1 MGCRIYA
8 RGVCCEV
15 KKYARLVITIV
26 CVYIAAVLLFVLL
39 TNTGLISTSVSN
51 EHILLL
57 NDITQ
62 TAGDNWKEPNAFDS
76 IKSDVD
82 YMVLDQNNSVV
93 YDSRTKGSSSER
105 MSVEN
110 AMKMRYPYSYV
121 TRDNNIL
128 GYVILLDDGRDSYN
142 SLRLGMTAAFAVC
155 GLLIVAGAVIYG
167 IYVQKNIIGP
177 FKKMER
183 FAGKVAEGNLN
194 EPLMLDKNNMF
205 GSFTESFDIMREE
218 LAASKDREL
227 ALQKKEQE
235 LVASLSHDLKT
246 PVTGIKVT
254 SELLKAK
261 HEMNG
266 GDEEEITK
274 LDNIYKKADEID
286 RLVTDLFSS
295 TLENLGEFKVN
306 CKDEPSSVL
315 NDIVVKHDDKGLIA
329 SGSIPGVIINID
341 TKRMSQVVGNILY
354 NSYKY
359 ANTKIDIEYKV
370 IEDYLEMK
378 IRDYGPGVP
387 EEELDL
393 ITNKFYR
400 GKKQKDSN
408 ADGSGLGL
416 YIARI
421 LMEKMNGELIP
432 SNQDKGFAITLLI
445 PLG

>member
-1 MGCRIYA
+1 MKNYT
-8 RGVCCEV
+8 
-15 KKYARLVITIV
+15 RLVIAIV
-26 CVYIAAVLLFVLL
+26 CVYVAAVLLFVLL
-39 TNTGLISTSVSN
+39 TNTGLVNTSVSN
-51 EHILLL
+51 EHILVL
-57 NDITQ
+57 NDIAQ
-62 TAGDNWKEPNAFDS
+62 TAGDNWKDPNAFDG
-76 IKSDVD
+76 INSDVD
-82 YMVLDQNNSVV
+82 FVVLDQNNSVV
-93 YDSRTKGSSSER
+93 YDSRTNGTSTER
-105 MSVEN
+105 LSVEA
-110 AMKMRYPYSYV
+110 AMKMRYPYSYIV
-121 TRDNNIL
+121 RENNIL
-128 GYVILLDDGRDSYN
+128 GCVILLDDGRDSYN
-142 SLRLGMTAAFAVC
+142 SLRFGVTMAFAVC

-194 EPLMLDKNNMF
+194 EPLMLEKNNMF

-306 CKDEPSSVL
+306 CKDESSSVL
-315 NDIVVKHDDKGLIA
+315 GEIVSKHDDKGLIV
-329 SGSIPGVIINID
+329 SGNVPGVIINID
-341 TKRMSQVVGNILY
+341 TKRMSQVIGNIIY

-387 EEELDL
+387 EDEIDL

-400 GKKQKDSN
+400 GKKQQDSN

-432 SNQDKGFAITLLI
+432 SNQDKGFAVTLLI

>member
-1 MGCRIYA
+1 MKNYT
-8 RGVCCEV
+8 
-15 KKYARLVITIV
+15 RLVIAIV
-26 CVYIAAVLLFVLL
+26 CVYVAAVLLFVLL
-39 TNTGLISTSVSN
+39 TNTGLVNTSVSN
-51 EHILLL
+51 EHILVL
-57 NDITQ
+57 NDIAQ
-62 TAGDNWKEPNAFDS
+62 TAGDNWKDPNAFDG
-76 IKSDVD
+76 INSDVD
-82 YMVLDQNNSVV
+82 FVVLDQNNSVV
-93 YDSRTKGSSSER
+93 YDSRTNGTSSER
-105 MSVEN
+105 LSVEA
-110 AMKMRYPYSYV
+110 AMKMRYPYSYIV
-121 TRDNNIL
+121 RENNIL
-128 GYVILLDDGRDSYN
+128 GCVILLDDGRDSYN
-142 SLRLGMTAAFAVC
+142 SLRFGVTMAFAVC

-194 EPLMLDKNNMF
+194 EPLMLEKNNMF

-227 ALQKKEQE
+227 TLQKKEQE

-306 CKDEPSSVL
+306 CKDESSSVL
-315 NDIVVKHDDKGLIA
+315 GEIVSKHDDKGLIV
-329 SGSIPGVIINID
+329 SGNVPGVIINID
-341 TKRMSQVVGNILY
+341 TKRMSQVVGNIIY

-359 ANTKIDIEYKV
+359 ANTKIDVEYKV

-387 EEELDL
+387 EDELDL

-400 GKKQKDSN
+400 GKNQQDSN

-432 SNQDKGFAITLLI
+432 SNQDKGFAVTLLI

>member
-1 MGCRIYA
+1 M
-8 RGVCCEV
+8 

-378 IRDYGPGVP
+378 IRDYGSGVP

>member
-1 MGCRIYA
+1 M
-8 RGVCCEV
+8 

-82 YMVLDQNNSVV
+82 YVVLDQNNSVV

-105 MSVEN
+105 MSVEK
-110 AMKMRYPYSYV
+110 AMKMRYPYAYV

-128 GYVILLDDGRDSYN
+128 GCVILLDDGRDSYN

>member
-1 MGCRIYA
+1 M
-8 RGVCCEV
+8 
-15 KKYARLVITIV
+15 KKYARIVITIV

-39 TNTGLISTSVSN
+39 TNTGLVSTSVSN
-51 EHILLL
+51 ENILIL

-62 TAGDNWKEPNAFDS
+62 TAGDNWKEPHAFDG
-76 IKSDVD
+76 IKTDVD
-82 YMVLDQNNSVV
+82 YVVLDQNNSVV
-93 YDSRTKGSSSER
+93 YDSRTGGTSAEHI
-105 MSVEN
+105 SVET

-121 TRDNNIL
+121 VRDNNVL
-128 GYVILLDDGRDSYN
+128 GCVILLDDGRDSFN
-142 SLRLGMTAAFAVC
+142 SLRTGVTVAFAVC

-194 EPLMLDKNNMF
+194 EPLMLEKNNMF

-266 GDEEEITK
+266 GDEDEITK

-306 CKDEPSSVL
+306 CKDESSSVL
-315 NDIVVKHDDKGLIA
+315 GEIVSKHDDKGLVE
-329 SGSIPGVIINID
+329 SGEIPGVIINID
-341 TKRMSQVVGNILY
+341 SKRMSQVIGNIIY

-359 ANTKIDIEYKV
+359 ANTSIKVDYKIIDE
-370 IEDYLEMK
+370 YLEMK

>member
-1 MGCRIYA
+1 M
-8 RGVCCEV
+8 

-167 IYVQKNIIGP
+167 IYVQKNIIRP

-370 IEDYLEMK
+370 IDDYLEMK

>member
-1 MGCRIYA
+1 MKNYT
-8 RGVCCEV
+8 
-15 KKYARLVITIV
+15 RLVIAIV
-26 CVYIAAVLLFVLL
+26 CVYVAAVLLFVLL
-39 TNTGLISTSVSN
+39 TNTGLVNTSVSN
-51 EHILLL
+51 EHILVL
-57 NDITQ
+57 NDIAQ
-62 TAGDNWKEPNAFDS
+62 TAGDNWKDPNAFDG
-76 IKSDVD
+76 INSDVD
-82 YMVLDQNNSVV
+82 FVVLDQNNSVV
-93 YDSRTKGSSSER
+93 YDSRTNGTSTER
-105 MSVEN
+105 LSVEA
-110 AMKMRYPYSYV
+110 AMKMRYPYSYIV
-121 TRDNNIL
+121 RENNIL
-128 GYVILLDDGRDSYN
+128 GCVILLDDGRDSYN
-142 SLRLGMTAAFAVC
+142 SLRFGVTMAFAVC

-194 EPLMLDKNNMF
+194 EPLMLEKNNMF

-218 LAASKDREL
+218 LAASRDREL

-306 CKDEPSSVL
+306 CKDESSSVL
-315 NDIVVKHDDKGLIA
+315 GEIVSKHDDKGLIV
-329 SGSIPGVIINID
+329 SGNVPGVIINID
-341 TKRMSQVVGNILY
+341 TKRMSQVIGNIIY

-378 IRDYGPGVP
+378 MRDYGPGVP
-387 EEELDL
+387 EDEIDL

-400 GKKQKDSN
+400 GKKQQDSN

-432 SNQDKGFAITLLI
+432 SNQDKGFAVTLLI

>member
-1 MGCRIYA
+1 
-8 RGVCCEV
+8 V

-110 AMKMRYPYSYV
+110 AMKMRYPYAYV

-128 GYVILLDDGRDSYN
+128 GCVILLDDGRDSYN

-177 FKKMER
+177 FKNMER
-183 FAGKVAEGNLN
+183 FAGKVAEGKLN

-359 ANTKIDIEYKV
+359 ANTKIDIDYKV
-370 IEDYLEMK
+370 IDDYLEMK

>member
-1 MGCRIYA
+1 
-8 RGVCCEV
+8 
-15 KKYARLVITIV
+15 
-26 CVYIAAVLLFVLL
+26 
-39 TNTGLISTSVSN
+39 
-51 EHILLL
+51 
-57 NDITQ
+57 
-62 TAGDNWKEPNAFDS
+62 
-76 IKSDVD
+76 
-82 YMVLDQNNSVV
+82 
-93 YDSRTKGSSSER
+93 

-110 AMKMRYPYSYV
+110 AMKMRYPYAYV

-128 GYVILLDDGRDSYN
+128 GCVILLDDGRDSYN

-177 FKKMER
+177 FKNMER
-183 FAGKVAEGNLN
+183 FAGKVAEGKLN

-359 ANTKIDIEYKV
+359 ANTKIDIDYKV
-370 IEDYLEMK
+370 IDDYLEMK

>member
-1 MGCRIYA
+1 MKNYA
-8 RGVCCEV
+8 RI
-15 KKYARLVITIV
+15 VIIIV

-39 TNTGLISTSVSN
+39 TNTGLVSTSVSN
-51 EHILLL
+51 ENILIL

-62 TAGDNWKEPNAFDS
+62 TAGDKWKDPHAFDG
-76 IKSDVD
+76 IKTDVD
-82 YMVLDQNNSVV
+82 FVVLDQKNSVV
-93 YDSRTKGSSSER
+93 YDSRANGDSSER
-105 MSVEN
+105 LSVEA
-110 AMKMRYPYSYV
+110 AMKMRYPYSYIV
-121 TRDNNIL
+121 RDNNIL
-128 GYVILLDDGRDSYN
+128 GCVILLDDGRDSYD
-142 SLRLGMTAAFAVC
+142 SLRLGVTIAFAVC
-155 GLLIVAGAVIYG
+155 GLLIVAGAIIYG
-167 IYVQKNIIGP
+167 FYVQKNIIGP

-194 EPLMLDKNNMF
+194 EPLMLEKNNMF

-306 CKDEPSSVL
+306 CKDESSSVL
-315 NDIVVKHDDKGLIA
+315 GEIVSKHDDKGLIV
-329 SGSIPGVIINID
+329 SGNMPGVIINID
-341 TKRMSQVVGNILY
+341 TKRMSQVVGNIIY

-370 IEDYLEMK
+370 IDDYLEMK

-387 EEELDL
+387 EDELNL

-400 GKKQKDSN
+400 GKKQQDSN

>member
-1 MGCRIYA
+1 M
-8 RGVCCEV
+8 

-26 CVYIAAVLLFVLL
+26 CVYIAAILLFVLL

-177 FKKMER
+177 FKNMER

-274 LDNIYKKADEID
+274 LDNIYMKADEID

-370 IEDYLEMK
+370 IDDYLEMK

>member
-1 MGCRIYA
+1 MKNYA
-8 RGVCCEV
+8 RI
-15 KKYARLVITIV
+15 VITIV

-39 TNTGLISTSVSN
+39 TNAGLVSTSVSN
-51 EHILLL
+51 EHILVL

-62 TAGDNWKEPNAFDS
+62 TAADNWKDPHAFDG

-82 YMVLDQNNSVV
+82 FVVLDQNNSIV
-93 YDSRTKGSSSER
+93 YDSRTNGDSSER
-105 MSVEN
+105 LSVEA

-121 TRDNNIL
+121 VCDNNIL
-128 GYVILLDDGRDSYN
+128 GCVILLDDGRDSYN
-142 SLRLGMTAAFAVC
+142 SLRLGVTIAFAVC
-155 GLLIVAGAVIYG
+155 GLLMVAGAVIYG
-167 IYVQKNIIGP
+167 FYVQKNIIGP

-194 EPLMLDKNNMF
+194 EPLMLEKNNMF

-227 ALQKKEQE
+227 VLQKKEQE

-261 HEMNG
+261 HEMSG

-306 CKDEPSSVL
+306 CRDESSSVL
-315 NDIVVKHDDKGLIA
+315 AEIVSKHDDKGLIV
-329 SGSIPGVIINID
+329 SGNIPGVIINID
-341 TKRMSQVVGNILY
+341 TKRMSQVVGNIIY

-359 ANTKIDIEYKV
+359 ANTKIDVVYKV

-387 EEELDL
+387 EDELDL

-400 GKKQKDSN
+400 GKKQQDSN

-432 SNQDKGFAITLLI
+432 SNQDKGFAVTLLI

>member
-1 MGCRIYA
+1 MKNYA
-8 RGVCCEV
+8 RI
-15 KKYARLVITIV
+15 VIIIV

-39 TNTGLISTSVSN
+39 TNTGLVSTSVSN
-51 EHILLL
+51 ENILIL

-62 TAGDNWKEPNAFDS
+62 TAGDKWKDPHAFDG
-76 IKSDVD
+76 IKTDVD
-82 YMVLDQNNSVV
+82 FVVLDQNNSVV
-93 YDSRTKGSSSER
+93 YDSRANGDSSER
-105 MSVEN
+105 LSVEA
-110 AMKMRYPYSYV
+110 AMKMRYPYSYIV
-121 TRDNNIL
+121 RDNNIL
-128 GYVILLDDGRDSYN
+128 GCVILLDDGRDSYD
-142 SLRLGMTAAFAVC
+142 SLRLGVTIAFAVC
-155 GLLIVAGAVIYG
+155 GLLIVAGAIIYG
-167 IYVQKNIIGP
+167 FYVQKNIIGP

-194 EPLMLDKNNMF
+194 EPLMLEKNNMF

-306 CKDEPSSVL
+306 CKDESSSVL
-315 NDIVVKHDDKGLIA
+315 GEIVSKHDDKGLIV
-329 SGSIPGVIINID
+329 SGNMPGVIINID
-341 TKRMSQVVGNILY
+341 TKRMSQVVGNIIY

-370 IEDYLEMK
+370 IDDYLEMK

-387 EEELDL
+387 EDELNL

-400 GKKQKDSN
+400 GKKQQDSN

>member
-1 MGCRIYA
+1 MKNYT
-8 RGVCCEV
+8 
-15 KKYARLVITIV
+15 RLVIAIV
-26 CVYIAAVLLFVLL
+26 CVYVAAVLLFVLL
-39 TNTGLISTSVSN
+39 TNTGLVNTSVSN
-51 EHILLL
+51 EHILVL
-57 NDITQ
+57 NDIAQ
-62 TAGDNWKEPNAFDS
+62 TAGDNWKDPNAFDG
-76 IKSDVD
+76 INSDVD
-82 YMVLDQNNSVV
+82 FVVLDQNNSVV
-93 YDSRTKGSSSER
+93 YDSRTNGTSSER
-105 MSVEN
+105 LSVEA
-110 AMKMRYPYSYV
+110 AMKMRYPYSYIV
-121 TRDNNIL
+121 RENNIL
-128 GYVILLDDGRDSYN
+128 GCVILLDDGRDSYN
-142 SLRLGMTAAFAVC
+142 SLRFGVTMAFAVC

-194 EPLMLDKNNMF
+194 EPLMLEKNNMF

-227 ALQKKEQE
+227 TLQKKEQE

-306 CKDEPSSVL
+306 CKDESSSVL
-315 NDIVVKHDDKGLIA
+315 GEIVSKHDDKGLIV
-329 SGSIPGVIINID
+329 SGYVPGVIINID
-341 TKRMSQVVGNILY
+341 TKRMSQVVGNIIY

-359 ANTKIDIEYKV
+359 ANTKIDIDYKV

-432 SNQDKGFAITLLI
+432 SNQDKGFAVTLLI

>member
-15 KKYARLVITIV
+15 KNYARIVIIIV

-39 TNTGLISTSVSN
+39 TNTGLVSTSVSN
-51 EHILLL
+51 ENILIL

-62 TAGDNWKEPNAFDS
+62 TAGDKWKDPHAFDG
-76 IKSDVD
+76 IKTDVD
-82 YMVLDQNNSVV
+82 FVVLDQKNSVV
-93 YDSRTKGSSSER
+93 YDSRANGDSSER
-105 MSVEN
+105 LSVEA
-110 AMKMRYPYSYV
+110 AMKMRYPYSYIV
-121 TRDNNIL
+121 RDNNIL
-128 GYVILLDDGRDSYN
+128 GCVILLDDGRDSYD
-142 SLRLGMTAAFAVC
+142 SLRLGVTIAFAVC
-155 GLLIVAGAVIYG
+155 GLLIVAGAIIYG
-167 IYVQKNIIGP
+167 FYVQKNIIGP

-194 EPLMLDKNNMF
+194 EPLMLEKNNMF

-306 CKDEPSSVL
+306 CKDESSSVL
-315 NDIVVKHDDKGLIA
+315 GEIVSKHDDKGLIV
-329 SGSIPGVIINID
+329 SGNMPGVIINID
-341 TKRMSQVVGNILY
+341 TKRMSQVVGNIIY

-370 IEDYLEMK
+370 IDDYLEMK

-387 EEELDL
+387 EDELNL

-400 GKKQKDSN
+400 GKKQQDSN

>member
-1 MGCRIYA
+1 M
-8 RGVCCEV
+8 

-26 CVYIAAVLLFVLL
+26 CVYIAAILLFVLL

-205 GSFTESFDIMREE
+205 GSFTESFDIMREK

>member
-1 MGCRIYA
+1 MKNYT
-8 RGVCCEV
+8 
-15 KKYARLVITIV
+15 RLVIAIV
-26 CVYIAAVLLFVLL
+26 CVYVAAVLLFVLL
-39 TNTGLISTSVSN
+39 TNTGLVNTSVSN
-51 EHILLL
+51 ENILIL

-62 TAGDNWKEPNAFDS
+62 TAADNWKDPHAFDV
-76 IKSDVD
+76 IKTDVD
-82 YMVLDQNNSVV
+82 FVVLDQNNSVV
-93 YDSRTKGSSSER
+93 YDSRANGDSSER
-105 MSVEN
+105 LSVET

-121 TRDNNIL
+121 VRDNNIL
-128 GYVILLDDGRDSYN
+128 GCVILLDDGRDSYN
-142 SLRLGMTAAFAVC
+142 SLRLGVTISFAVC
-155 GLLIVAGAVIYG
+155 GLLIVAGAIVYG
-167 IYVQKNIIGP
+167 FYVQKNIIGP

-194 EPLMLDKNNMF
+194 EPLMLEKNNMF

-261 HEMNG
+261 HEMSG

-306 CKDEPSSVL
+306 CKDESSSVL
-315 NDIVVKHDDKGLIA
+315 GEIVSKHDDKGLIV
-329 SGSIPGVIINID
+329 SGNIPGVIINID
-341 TKRMSQVVGNILY
+341 TKRMSQVVGNIIY

-359 ANTKIDIEYKV
+359 ANTKIDVEYKV

-387 EEELDL
+387 EDELDL

-400 GKKQKDSN
+400 GKKQQDSN

-421 LMEKMNGELIP
+421 LMEKMDGELIP
-432 SNQDKGFAITLLI
+432 SNQDKGFAVTLLI

>member
-1 MGCRIYA
+1 M
-8 RGVCCEV
+8 

-82 YMVLDQNNSVV
+82 YVVLDQNNSVV

-110 AMKMRYPYSYV
+110 AMKMRYPYAYV

-315 NDIVVKHDDKGLIA
+315 NDLVVKHDDKGLIA

-370 IEDYLEMK
+370 IDDYLEMK

-387 EEELDL
+387 EEEIDL

>member
-1 MGCRIYA
+1 M
-8 RGVCCEV
+8 

-110 AMKMRYPYSYV
+110 AMKMRYPYAYV

-128 GYVILLDDGRDSYN
+128 GCVILLDDGRDSYN

-177 FKKMER
+177 FKNMER

-359 ANTKIDIEYKV
+359 ANTKIDIDYKV
-370 IEDYLEMK
+370 IDDYLEMK

>member
-121 TRDNNIL
+121 TRDNTIL

-370 IEDYLEMK
+370 IDDYLEMK

>member
-1 MGCRIYA
+1 MKNYT
-8 RGVCCEV
+8 
-15 KKYARLVITIV
+15 RLVIAIV
-26 CVYIAAVLLFVLL
+26 CVYVAAVLLFVLL
-39 TNTGLISTSVSN
+39 TNTGLVNTSVSN
-51 EHILLL
+51 EHILVL
-57 NDITQ
+57 NDIAQ
-62 TAGDNWKEPNAFDS
+62 TAGDNWKDPNAFDG
-76 IKSDVD
+76 INSDVD
-82 YMVLDQNNSVV
+82 FVVLDQNNSVV
-93 YDSRTKGSSSER
+93 YDSRTNGTSSER
-105 MSVEN
+105 LSVEA
-110 AMKMRYPYSYV
+110 AMKMRYPYSYIV
-121 TRDNNIL
+121 RENNIL
-128 GYVILLDDGRDSYN
+128 GCVILLDDGRDSYN
-142 SLRLGMTAAFAVC
+142 SLRFGVTMAFAVC

-194 EPLMLDKNNMF
+194 EPLMLEKNNMF

-261 HEMNG
+261 HEMSG

-306 CKDEPSSVL
+306 CKDESSSVL
-315 NDIVVKHDDKGLIA
+315 GEIVSKHDDKGLIV
-329 SGSIPGVIINID
+329 SGNIPGVIINID
-341 TKRMSQVVGNILY
+341 TKRMSQVVGNIIY

-359 ANTKIDIEYKV
+359 ANTKIDVEYKV

-387 EEELDL
+387 EDELDL

-400 GKKQKDSN
+400 GKKQQDSN

-421 LMEKMNGELIP
+421 LMEKMDGELIP
-432 SNQDKGFAITLLI
+432 SNQDKGFAVTLLI

>member
-1 MGCRIYA
+1 
-8 RGVCCEV
+8 V
-15 KKYARLVITIV
+15 KNYTRLVIAIV
-26 CVYIAAVLLFVLL
+26 CVYVAAVLLFVLL
-39 TNTGLISTSVSN
+39 TNTGLINTSVSN
-51 EHILLL
+51 ENILIL

-62 TAGDNWKEPNAFDS
+62 TAGDNWKDPNAFDG
-76 IKSDVD
+76 INSDVD
-82 YMVLDQNNSVV
+82 FVVLDQNNSVV
-93 YDSRTKGSSSER
+93 YDSRTNGTSSER
-105 MSVEN
+105 LSVEA

-121 TRDNNIL
+121 VRDNNIL
-128 GYVILLDDGRDSYN
+128 GCVILLDDGCDSYN
-142 SLRLGMTAAFAVC
+142 SLRLGVTIAFAVC
-155 GLLIVAGAVIYG
+155 GLLIVAGAIVYG
-167 IYVQKNIIGP
+167 FYVQKNIIGP

-194 EPLMLDKNNMF
+194 EPLMLEKNNMF

-261 HEMNG
+261 HEMSG

-306 CKDEPSSVL
+306 CKDESSSVL
-315 NDIVVKHDDKGLIA
+315 GEIVSKHDDKGLIV
-329 SGSIPGVIINID
+329 SGNIPGVIINID
-341 TKRMSQVVGNILY
+341 TKRMSQVVGNIIY

-359 ANTKIDIEYKV
+359 ANTKIDVEYKV

-387 EEELDL
+387 EDEIDL

-400 GKKQKDSN
+400 GKKQQDSN

-432 SNQDKGFAITLLI
+432 SNQDKGFAVTLLI

>member
-1 MGCRIYA
+1 MKSYT
-8 RGVCCEV
+8 
-15 KKYARLVITIV
+15 RLVITIV
-26 CVYIAAVLLFVLL
+26 CVYIAAVMLFVLL
-39 TNTGLISTSVSN
+39 TNTGLVSTSVSN
-51 EHILLL
+51 ENILIL
-57 NDITQ
+57 NDITH
-62 TAGDNWKEPNAFDS
+62 TAGDNWKDPHAFDG
-76 IKSDVD
+76 IKTDVD
-82 YMVLDQNNSVV
+82 YVVLDQNNSVIF
-93 YDSRTKGSSSER
+93 DSRTGGAPSESL
-105 MSVEN
+105 SVET
-110 AMKMRYPYSYV
+110 AMKMRYPYSYIV
-121 TRDNNIL
+121 RNNNVL
-128 GYVILLDDGRDSYN
+128 GCVILLDDGRDSYN
-142 SLRLGMTAAFAVC
+142 SLRFNVTIAFAVC
-155 GLLIVAGAVIYG
+155 GLLIVVGAVIYG

-177 FKKMER
+177 FKKMEH
-183 FAGKVAEGNLN
+183 FAGKVAEGQLD
-194 EPLMLDKNNMF
+194 EPLMLEKNNMF

-218 LAASKDREL
+218 LAASREREL
-227 ALQKKEQE
+227 SLQKKEQE

-254 SELLKAK
+254 SELLKAR

-266 GDEEEITK
+266 GDEEEISK

-306 CKDEPSSVL
+306 CKDEPSFVL
-315 NDIVVKHDDKGLIA
+315 KDIVSKHDDKELTV
-329 SGSIPGVIINID
+329 SGEIPGVIIHID
-341 TKRMSQVVGNILY
+341 TKRMSQVIGNIIY

-359 ANTKIDIEYKV
+359 ANTSIRIDYKIIDE
-370 IEDYLEMK
+370 YLEMK

-400 GKKQKDSN
+400 GKHQKDSN
-408 ADGSGLGL
+408 EDGSGLGL

>member
-1 MGCRIYA
+1 MKNYA
-8 RGVCCEV
+8 RI
-15 KKYARLVITIV
+15 VITIV
-26 CVYIAAVLLFVLL
+26 CVYIAAVLLFVLM
-39 TNTGLISTSVSN
+39 TNTGLVSTSVSN
-51 EHILLL
+51 ENILIL

-62 TAGDNWKEPNAFDS
+62 TAGDNWKDPHAFDG
-76 IKSDVD
+76 IKTDVD
-82 YMVLDQNNSVV
+82 FVVLDQNNSVV
-93 YDSRTKGSSSER
+93 YDSRANGDSSER
-105 MSVEN
+105 LSVEA
-110 AMKMRYPYSYV
+110 AMKMRYPYSYIV
-121 TRDNNIL
+121 RDNNIL
-128 GYVILLDDGRDSYN
+128 GCVILLDDGRDSYD
-142 SLRLGMTAAFAVC
+142 SLRLGVTIAFAVC
-155 GLLIVAGAVIYG
+155 GLLIVAGAIIYG
-167 IYVQKNIIGP
+167 FYVQKNIIGP

-194 EPLMLDKNNMF
+194 EPLMLEKNNMF

-286 RLVTDLFSS
+286 RLVTDLFYS

-306 CKDEPSSVL
+306 CKDESSSVL
-315 NDIVVKHDDKGLIA
+315 GEIVSKHDDKGLIV
-329 SGSIPGVIINID
+329 SGNIPGVIINID
-341 TKRMSQVVGNILY
+341 TKRMSQVVGNIIY

-387 EEELDL
+387 EDELNL

-400 GKKQKDSN
+400 GKKQQDSN

>member
-1 MGCRIYA
+1 M
-8 RGVCCEV
+8 

-76 IKSDVD
+76 IKSDID

-359 ANTKIDIEYKV
+359 ANTKIDIDYKV
-370 IEDYLEMK
+370 IDDYLEMK

-393 ITNKFYR
+393 ISNKFYR

>member
-1 MGCRIYA
+1 MKNYA
-8 RGVCCEV
+8 RI
-15 KKYARLVITIV
+15 VITIV

-39 TNTGLISTSVSN
+39 TNTGLVSTSVSN
-51 EHILLL
+51 ENILIL

-62 TAGDNWKEPNAFDS
+62 TAGDNWKDPHAFDG
-76 IKSDVD
+76 IKTDVD
-82 YMVLDQNNSVV
+82 FVVLDQNNSVV
-93 YDSRTKGSSSER
+93 YDSRTNGDSSER
-105 MSVEN
+105 LSVEA
-110 AMKMRYPYSYV
+110 AMKMRYPYSYIV
-121 TRDNNIL
+121 RDNNIL
-128 GYVILLDDGRDSYN
+128 GCVILLDDGRDSYN
-142 SLRLGMTAAFAVC
+142 SLRFGVTVAFAVC
-155 GLLIVAGAVIYG
+155 GLLIAAGAVIYG
-167 IYVQKNIIGP
+167 LYVQKNIIGP

-183 FAGKVAEGNLN
+183 FAGKIAEGNLN
-194 EPLMLDKNNMF
+194 EPLMIEKNNMF
-205 GSFTESFDIMREE
+205 GSFSESFDIMREE

-315 NDIVVKHDDKGLIA
+315 NEIVSKHDDKGLIV

-341 TKRMSQVVGNILY
+341 TKRMSQVVGNIIY

-370 IEDYLEMK
+370 IEDYLEMR

-400 GKKQKDSN
+400 GKKQQDSD

-432 SNQDKGFAITLLI
+432 SNADKGFAVTLLI

>member
-1 MGCRIYA
+1 
-8 RGVCCEV
+8 
-15 KKYARLVITIV
+15 
-26 CVYIAAVLLFVLL
+26 
-39 TNTGLISTSVSN
+39 
-51 EHILLL
+51 
-57 NDITQ
+57 
-62 TAGDNWKEPNAFDS
+62 
-76 IKSDVD
+76 
-82 YMVLDQNNSVV
+82 
-93 YDSRTKGSSSER
+93 

-167 IYVQKNIIGP
+167 IYVQKNIIRP

-370 IEDYLEMK
+370 IDDYLEMK

>member
-1 MGCRIYA
+1 MKNYA
-8 RGVCCEV
+8 RI
-15 KKYARLVITIV
+15 VITIV

-39 TNTGLISTSVSN
+39 TNTGLVSTSVSN
-51 EHILLL
+51 ENILIL

-62 TAGDNWKEPNAFDS
+62 TAGDNWKDPHAFDG
-76 IKSDVD
+76 IKTDVD
-82 YMVLDQNNSVV
+82 FVVLDQNNSVV
-93 YDSRTKGSSSER
+93 YDSRANGDSSER
-105 MSVEN
+105 LSVEA
-110 AMKMRYPYSYV
+110 AMKMRYPYSYIV
-121 TRDNNIL
+121 RDNNIL
-128 GYVILLDDGRDSYN
+128 GCVILLDDGRDSYD
-142 SLRLGMTAAFAVC
+142 SLRLGVTIAFAVC
-155 GLLIVAGAVIYG
+155 GLLIVAGAIIYG
-167 IYVQKNIIGP
+167 FYVQKNIIGP

-194 EPLMLDKNNMF
+194 EPLMLEKNNMF

-306 CKDEPSSVL
+306 CKDESSSVL
-315 NDIVVKHDDKGLIA
+315 GEIVSKHDDKGLIV
-329 SGSIPGVIINID
+329 SGNMPGVIINID
-341 TKRMSQVVGNILY
+341 TKRMSQVVGNIIY

-387 EEELDL
+387 EDELNL

-400 GKKQKDSN
+400 GKKQQDSN

>member
-1 MGCRIYA
+1 MKEYT
-8 RGVCCEV
+8 
-15 KKYARLVITIV
+15 RLVITIV
-26 CVYIAAVLLFVLL
+26 CVYIVAVLLFVLL

-51 EHILLL
+51 DHILIL

-62 TAGDNWKEPNAFDS
+62 TAGDNWKDLHAFDG
-76 IKSDVD
+76 IKTGID
-82 YMVLDQNNSVV
+82 YVVLDQNNSVV
-93 YDSRTKGSSSER
+93 YDSRANGSSER
-105 MSVEN
+105 LSVET

-121 TRDNNIL
+121 VRDNNIL
-128 GYVILLDDGRDSYN
+128 GCVILLDDGRASYN
-142 SLRLGMTAAFAVC
+142 SLRITVTVAFAVC
-155 GLLIVAGAVIYG
+155 GLLIAAGAVVYG

-183 FAGKVAEGNLN
+183 FAGKIAEGNLN
-194 EPLMLDKNNMF
+194 EPLMIEKNNMF
-205 GSFTESFDIMREE
+205 GSFSESFDIMREE
-218 LAASKDREL
+218 LSASKDREL

-295 TLENLGEFKVN
+295 TLENLGEFKVS

-315 NDIVVKHDDKGLIA
+315 KDIVSNHDDKGLTV
-329 SGSIPGVIINID
+329 SGEIPGVIINID
-341 TKRMSQVVGNILY
+341 TKRMSQVVGNIIY

-359 ANTKIDIEYKV
+359 ANTKIDVDYK
-370 IEDYLEMK
+370 IIDDYLEMR

-400 GKKQKDSN
+400 GRKQKDSN

-432 SNQDKGFAITLLI
+432 SNADMGFAVTLLI

>member
-1 MGCRIYA
+1 
-8 RGVCCEV
+8 V
-15 KKYARLVITIV
+15 KNYTRLVIAIV
-26 CVYIAAVLLFVLL
+26 CVYVAAVLLFVLL
-39 TNTGLISTSVSN
+39 TNTGLVNTSVSN
-51 EHILLL
+51 ENILIL

-62 TAGDNWKEPNAFDS
+62 TAGDNWKDPNAFDG
-76 IKSDVD
+76 IKTDVD
-82 YMVLDQNNSVV
+82 FVVLDQNNSVV
-93 YDSRTKGSSSER
+93 YDSRANGDSSER
-105 MSVEN
+105 LSVET

-121 TRDNNIL
+121 VRDNNIL
-128 GYVILLDDGRDSYN
+128 GCVILLDDGRDSYN
-142 SLRLGMTAAFAVC
+142 SLRLGVTISFAVC
-155 GLLIVAGAVIYG
+155 GLLIVAGAIVYG
-167 IYVQKNIIGP
+167 FYVQKNIIGP

-194 EPLMLDKNNMF
+194 EPLMLEKNNMF

-261 HEMNG
+261 HEMSG

-306 CKDEPSSVL
+306 CKDESSSVL
-315 NDIVVKHDDKGLIA
+315 GEIVSKHDDKGLIV
-329 SGSIPGVIINID
+329 SGNIPGVIINID
-341 TKRMSQVVGNILY
+341 TKRMSQVVGNIIY

-359 ANTKIDIEYKV
+359 ANTKIDVEYKV

-387 EEELDL
+387 EDELDL

-400 GKKQKDSN
+400 GKKQQDSN

-421 LMEKMNGELIP
+421 LMEKMDGELIP
-432 SNQDKGFAITLLI
+432 SNQDKGFAVTLLI

>member
-1 MGCRIYA
+1 MKNYT
-8 RGVCCEV
+8 
-15 KKYARLVITIV
+15 RLVIAIV
-26 CVYIAAVLLFVLL
+26 CVYVAAVLLFVLL
-39 TNTGLISTSVSN
+39 TNTGLINTSVSN
-51 EHILLL
+51 ENILIL

-62 TAGDNWKEPNAFDS
+62 TAGDNWKDPNAFDG
-76 IKSDVD
+76 INSDVD
-82 YMVLDQNNSVV
+82 FVVLDQNNSVV
-93 YDSRTKGSSSER
+93 YDSRTNGTSSER
-105 MSVEN
+105 LSVEA

-121 TRDNNIL
+121 VRDNNIL
-128 GYVILLDDGRDSYN
+128 GCVILLDDGCDSYN
-142 SLRLGMTAAFAVC
+142 SLRLGVTIAFAVC
-155 GLLIVAGAVIYG
+155 GLLIVAGAIVYG
-167 IYVQKNIIGP
+167 FYVQKNIIGP

-194 EPLMLDKNNMF
+194 EPLMLEKNNMF

-261 HEMNG
+261 HEMSG

-306 CKDEPSSVL
+306 CKDESSSVL
-315 NDIVVKHDDKGLIA
+315 GEIVSKHDDKGLIV
-329 SGSIPGVIINID
+329 SGNIPGVIINID
-341 TKRMSQVVGNILY
+341 TKRMSQVVGNIIY

-359 ANTKIDIEYKV
+359 ANTKIDVEYKV

-387 EEELDL
+387 EDEIDL

-400 GKKQKDSN
+400 GKKQQDSN

-432 SNQDKGFAITLLI
+432 SNQDKGFAVTLLI

>member
-1 MGCRIYA
+1 MKQYT
-8 RGVCCEV
+8 
-15 KKYARLVITIV
+15 RLVITIV

-51 EHILLL
+51 EHILIL

-62 TAGDNWKEPNAFDS
+62 TAGDNWKVPHAFDG
-76 IKSDVD
+76 IKTDID
-82 YMVLDQNNSVV
+82 YVVLDQNNSVV
-93 YDSRTKGSSSER
+93 YDSRANGSSER
-105 MSVEN
+105 LSVET

-121 TRDNNIL
+121 VRDNNIL
-128 GYVILLDDGRDSYN
+128 GCVILLDDGRASYN
-142 SLRLGMTAAFAVC
+142 SLRSTVTVAFAVC
-155 GLLIVAGAVIYG
+155 GLLIAAGAVVYG

-183 FAGKVAEGNLN
+183 FAGKIAEGNLN
-194 EPLMLDKNNMF
+194 EPLMIEKNNMF
-205 GSFTESFDIMREE
+205 GSFSESFDIMREE
-218 LAASKDREL
+218 LSASKDREL

-295 TLENLGEFKVN
+295 TLENLGEFKVI

-315 NDIVVKHDDKGLIA
+315 KDIVSDHDDKELTV
-329 SGSIPGVIINID
+329 SGEIPGVIINID
-341 TKRMSQVVGNILY
+341 TKRMSQVVGNIIY

-359 ANTKIDIEYKV
+359 ANTKIDVDYK
-370 IEDYLEMK
+370 IIDDYLEMR

-400 GKKQKDSN
+400 GRKQKDSN

-432 SNQDKGFAITLLI
+432 SNADKGFAVTLLI